1 MWRAKAFKILPQVVE
16 AYPKHRFIFL
26 TLTVRNCE
34 LTQLRETIT
43 GMNQAWGRLVKRAKW
58 PADGWIRSLE
68 VTRGKDGTA
77 HPHFHC
83 LLMVKASYFSGN
95 YYLSQDDWTQ
105 LWEESLRINYRPI
118 VHVQAVRPKN
128 KDTIDT
134 LQAILETL
142 KYSVKPD
149 DLIGESEEPT
159 EENKQWLVELT
170 TQLHKTRAVAT
181 GGILKEYLRE
191 LEKEPEDLIHADDG
205 EPDNCIASLI
215 FDWEQRIKKYA
226 MNDRI

>member
-34 LTQLRETIT
+34 LGQLRETIT

-68 VTRGKDGTA
+68 VTRGKDGSA

-83 LLMVKASYFSGN
+83 LLMVKASYFSHG
-95 YYLSQDDWTQ
+95 YISQEVWTK

-128 KDTIDT
+128 KETIDT

-170 TQLHKTRAVAT
+170 TQLHKIRAVAT
-181 GGILKEYLRE
+181 GGILKEYLKE
-191 LEKEPEDLIHADDG
+191 LEKEPEDLIHADEG
-205 EPDNCIASLI
+205 EPDNSLASVI